1 MRGQVAV
8 GDVVVDFCV
17 SPVLA
22 SILAPFQHHEAL
34 TAEQLAAAVNLPVPL
49 VRRRALFWVNHGI
62 LLGAYRRA
70 TVLHPS
76 MHGCRVEDLGLEED
90 APTQLPTAI
99 DSLVLELGP
108 YEPYIMGMLTNY
120 GGLPLDRLHA
130 MLKLFVVSPK
140 YDKSTE
146 QLAGFL
152 SHLATQEKLI
162 VDNGVWKKK
171 PAPSKPSE
179 N

>member
-1 MRGQVAV
+1 
-8 GDVVVDFCV
+8 
-17 SPVLA
+17 
-22 SILAPFQHHEAL
+22 
-34 TAEQLAAAVNLPVPL
+34 
-49 VRRRALFWVNHGI
+49 
-62 LLGAYRRA
+62 
-70 TVLHPS
+70 VLHPS
-76 MHGCRVEDLGLEED
+76 MHGSRVEELGLEED